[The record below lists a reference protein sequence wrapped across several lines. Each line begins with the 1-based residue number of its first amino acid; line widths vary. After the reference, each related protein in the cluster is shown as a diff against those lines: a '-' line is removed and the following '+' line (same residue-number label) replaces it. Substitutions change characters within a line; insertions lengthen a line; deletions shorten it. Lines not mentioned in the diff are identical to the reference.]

1 MIDEVTRD
9 SPKYR
14 VIKNGLCVYVLQEL
28 RITKL
33 TRAGRVYYYED
44 LREFNDKGPAITAL
58 EQLKEENLKAK
69 TIEKLKGQI
78 IEVIL

>member
-1 MIDEVTRD
+1 MTDKVTQD

-28 RITKL
+28 RINKL
-33 TRAGRVYYYED
+33 TRAGRVYYYGD
-44 LREFNDKGPAITAL
+44 LREFSDKGSAITAL

-78 IEVIL
+78 LEVIL

>member
-1 MIDEVTRD
+1 MTDKVTQD

-14 VIKNGLCVYVLQEL
+14 VIKNGLGVYIVQKLQRLSSARGGWLYYYSDLQE
-28 RITKL
+28 
-33 TRAGRVYYYED
+33 
-44 LREFNDKGPAITAL
+44 FSDKGSAITAV

-78 IEVIL
+78 LEVIL